1 MRRAAH
7 SRSGPGDV
15 PSSRQLPAEE
25 KWARAH
31 FRTLGGATGEADCFL
46 KHGCNHRFGEH
57 TSCLWENARFLKIG
71 GDTGCPVERGCETS
85 FLDET
90 P

>member
-1 MRRAAH
+1 MYLQAVNYQPKK
-7 SRSGPGDV
+7 SGH
-15 PSSRQLPAEE
+15 E
-25 KWARAH
+25 
-31 FRTLGGATGEADCFL
+31 RTFALWGGATGEADCFL